1 MLERLSAY
9 EMAVKNELIEKEF
22 YERNAKM
29 ASSPLSKALFEQLA
43 FEESDHYNGLKRL
56 HEELQAQGK
65 LPDACKLNMVQTTVR
80 DILESFLKKDPKM
93 KKMSD
98 DDMAMIRKAIKLEE
112 KVLIFYERLVDRAD
126 NPHDKTL
133 FGCCV
138 GCEKA
143 HLQTLKDV
151 EMLLSK

>member
-22 YERNAKM
+22 YEKNARM
-29 ASSPLSKALFEQLA
+29 TSHPLSKALFERMA
-43 FEESDHYNGLKRL
+43 FEESDHYEGLKRL
-56 HEELQAQGK
+56 QEELQTQGI
-65 LPDACKLNMVQTTVR
+65 LPNECKLDMVQTTVR

-93 KKMSD
+93 KIMSD

-112 KVLIFYERLVDRAD
+112 KVLVFYERLVDRAD
-126 NPHDKTL
+126 NPHDKML
-133 FGCCV
+133 FECCV

-143 HLQTLKDV
+143 HLQALKDV